1 MADPTAEH
9 LRTGSRR
16 DERSD
21 SEHRLKSQPRA
32 VHLLI
37 KAIISSLSLALVASG
52 LVGVWTEVSY
62 AAGFAVTAQ
71 GAPAS
76 GKSGAFIA
84 QADDPS
90 AVYYNPAGISQ
101 LTGPQLL
108 VGSSIIVPWMAY
120 HPDLVGPRSDQ
131 ESQTFFLP
139 HFYFT
144 HPLSQHFTAGLGLFV
159 PFGLATDWPTDW
171 QGRFQVTFASLRA
184 AVVRPTVAWHPVEW
198 LSIAGGPDLAYVTI
212 EQRRRINLSRVGEDL
227 GIGPLAGNP
236 EGTVSLKGDGQALGF
251 HGGVLIGASDVWQV
265 GLNFRSRL
273 HAEIKEGRVD
283 FEIPVPAFQPA
294 FPDGRARTEVDLPP
308 SVGMGVLVRPRPQWN
323 IEVDATWT
331 GWSTVNELVV
341 DFNQGLP
348 VPRETTPF
356 SWRNSVAYSIGT
368 EYRWASH
375 VLRGGYTY
383 DRTPIPDDTVSPVIA
398 DGNRQYFTLGAGL
411 IRDQWDLNIG
421 YQLLL
426 FERVKSNA
434 MGSNY
439 SSAGNPPGIPA
450 IDGRANGLYDTYSH
464 TIGLSLTKRF

>member
-1 MADPTAEH
+1 VADRTAEH
-9 LRTGSRR
+9 LRAGYRR

-21 SEHRLKSQPRA
+21 SEHRSRSQPRA
-32 VHLLI
+32 VRFLI

-52 LVGVWTEVSY
+52 LVGVWTEVLY

-71 GAPAS
+71 GAAAS

-101 LTGPQLL
+101 LTAPQLL
-108 VGSSIIVPWMAY
+108 VGSSIIVPRMAY
-120 HPDLVGPRSDQ
+120 HPDDAGPRSDQ

-159 PFGLATDWPTDW
+159 PFGLATDWPADW
-171 QGRFQVTFASLRA
+171 QGRFQVTFASIRA
-184 AVVRPTVAWHPVEW
+184 AVVRPTVSWHPVEW
-198 LSIAGGPDLAYVTI
+198 LSIAGGPDLAYVTL
-212 EQRRRINLSRVGEDL
+212 EQRRRINLS
-227 GIGPLAGNP
+227 AGNP

-251 HGGVLIGASDVWQV
+251 HGGALIGTSDIWRV

-273 HAEIKEGRVD
+273 HAEIKEGRVN
-283 FEIPVPAFQPA
+283 FEIPDPAAQQF
-294 FPDGRARTEVDLPP
+294 FPNGSARTEVDLPP

-348 VPRETTPF
+348 VPRETTSF

-375 VLRGGYTY
+375 VLRGGYTF
-383 DRTPIPDDTVSPVIA
+383 DKTPIPDDTISPVIA
-398 DGNRQYFTLGAGL
+398 EGNRQYFTLGAGL
-411 IRDQWDLNIG
+411 IRDLWDLNIG

-434 MGSNY
+434 MGANY
-439 SSAGNPPGIPA
+439 SSVGPPP
-450 IDGRANGLYDTYSH
+450 IDGRANGLYETYSH
-464 TIGLSLTKRF
+464 TIGLSLTRRF